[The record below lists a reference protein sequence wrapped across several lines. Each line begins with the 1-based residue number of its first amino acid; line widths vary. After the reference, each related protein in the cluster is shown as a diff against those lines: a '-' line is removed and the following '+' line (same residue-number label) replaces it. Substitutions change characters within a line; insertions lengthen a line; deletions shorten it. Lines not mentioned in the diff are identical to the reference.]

1 MPQSALRGK
10 AGHHMLE
17 NLDLDMWMD
26 QAEWDAVSG
35 ELKKKLGVLQQR
47 ARALKIPTV
56 IVFEGWARPAK
67 ATSFPG
73 LSQIWTR
80 AAFRCTAS
88 PRQAQM
94 NADTHG

>member
-1 MPQSALRGK
+1 
-10 AGHHMLE
+10 MLE

-56 IVFEGWARPAK
+56 IVFEGWGASGK
-67 ATSFPG
+67 G
-73 LSQIWTR
+73 DKLSRLITNLDPR
-80 AAFRCTAS
+80 GFSVHSITA
-88 PRQAQM
+88 PQM

>member
-1 MPQSALRGK
+1 
-10 AGHHMLE
+10 MLE

-56 IVFEGWARPAK
+56 IVFEGWGASGKGDKLSRLITNLDPRGFSVHSITAPSTDERRYIWRYRSIRP
-67 ATSFPG
+67 
-73 LSQIWTR
+73 
-80 AAFRCTAS
+80 
-88 PRQAQM
+88 
-94 NADTHG
+94 

>member
-1 MPQSALRGK
+1 
-10 AGHHMLE
+10 MLE

-56 IVFEGWARPAK
+56 IVFEGWGAR
-67 ATSFPG
+67 
-73 LSQIWTR
+73 QR
-80 AAFRCTAS
+80 
-88 PRQAQM
+88 RQAFP
-94 NADTHG
+94 AYHKSGPARLFGA